1 MLIGSLMMEV
11 RTLMLNKNVFK
22 KRSVKKHT
30 PKEQSHIRL
39 HAEEFKVKNVNLMM
53 TVTETEATNALIFGK
68 KITFKKIQFALTE
81 RNVDKR

>member
-1 MLIGSLMMEV
+1 M
-11 RTLMLNKNVFK
+11 
-22 KRSVKKHT
+22 
-30 PKEQSHIRL
+30 
-39 HAEEFKVKNVNLMM
+39 KNVNLMM